1 MVAFDHLS
9 LYFPLGGANFGYG
22 EFPYGAL
29 LLSRSGVT
37 HMKTLGLFRSL
48 LQPSNS
54 HFFRLYHWNMSEKKR
69 NGAPR
74 TFPKREKR
82 PPLTHFLCL
91 PLVNDISLPQLESS
105 LSTFKAAIPLVS
117 HSDEEGSV
125 QQQVSAERPLIPYGA
140 VRPVGTLHLTLGV
153 MSLPTK
159 ERLEEAIEFF
169 HSLDLAFIMREAEEI
184 AKKSKWSRKRSSSP
198 RQQSDFTGAVGE
210 GEETHPSRR
219 LEQED
224 DPASVIVPR
233 DNYEPLTI
241 SLESLHALPRG
252 RAATVLHAAPVD
264 STSRLYPFCVLL
276 RNKFLEAGL
285 LQCEHIKNRP
295 GSDHIEPQKPPKD
308 MESDTGDAT
317 STVHQ
322 AKPNLD
328 QGHQSLTNI
337 LIQNRTTL
345 LQEMPVDLAGE
356 LTQVHSQTREPITTT
371 VGTAVQTKS
380 KLKVRPLLLHATVV
394 NTIYVRGRRRGG
406 GPQNS
411 GSRRN
416 SQYSFDARDI
426 LAHSR
431 DFYID
436 CQRTMPRSTSVTMAS
451 HPNEIERQ
459 QIANHDTGTES
470 ASNSASSTDGSGNE
484 ARNSPSEKRQKMSSM
499 KRVHA
504 FPFVWAKD
512 FPLETICICEMGAK
526 KLDPDDSG
534 MNARLG
540 EKYRVVAERSLD
552 FTSSGNSKVVAEGK
566 ACHRDNQE
574 FDDCGSSDG
583 SDEGGVKI

>member
-1 MVAFDHLS
+1 
-9 LYFPLGGANFGYG
+9 
-22 EFPYGAL
+22 
-29 LLSRSGVT
+29 
-37 HMKTLGLFRSL
+37 
-48 LQPSNS
+48 
-54 HFFRLYHWNMSEKKR
+54 MSEKKR

-117 HSDEEGSV
+117 HSDENGSV
-125 QQQVSAERPLIPYGA
+125 QQQVSAERPLIPDGA

-169 HSLDLAFIMREAEEI
+169 RSLDLASIMHEAEEI

-198 RQQSDFTGAVGE
+198 RRQSDFTGAVGE
-210 GEETHPSRR
+210 GEETHPSKR
-219 LEQED
+219 LEQEGD
-224 DPASVIVPR
+224 SASSIVPR
-233 DNYEPLTI
+233 GNYEPLTI

-252 RAATVLHAAPVD
+252 RATTVLHAAPVD

-276 RNKFLEAGL
+276 RNKFLEAGF
-285 LQCEHIKNRP
+285 LQGEHIKNKQ
-295 GSDHIEPQKPPKD
+295 GSDGTEPQKPSKD
-308 MESDTGDAT
+308 MEMDTGEAT
-317 STVHQ
+317 STIHRAQ
-322 AKPNLD
+322 PNLD
-328 QGHQSLTNI
+328 QGPQSHTDTPIENH
-337 LIQNRTTL
+337 TTL
-345 LQEMPVDLAGE
+345 LQEMPVDLADE
-356 LTQVHSQTREPITTT
+356 FAHSRTREPITTT
-371 VGTAVQTKS
+371 VVTAAQTKP

-411 GSRRN
+411 GNRRN
-416 SQYSFDARDI
+416 SQYTFDARDI
-426 LAHSR
+426 LAHYR
-431 DFYID
+431 DYYHD
-436 CQRTMPRSTSVTMAS
+436 GQRTTPRSSSITVTSR
-451 HPNEIERQ
+451 PNEIERK
-459 QIANHDTGTES
+459 QIANNETGTES
-470 ASNSASSTDGSGNE
+470 VSNSASSADGSGSE
-484 ARNSPSEKRQKMSSM
+484 ARNSPPEKKQKMSSK
-499 KRVHA
+499 KRVDA

-566 ACHRDNQE
+566 ACHQDNQE
-574 FDDCGSSDG
+574 SNDCGSSDG
-583 SDEGGVKI
+583 SVEGGVKI